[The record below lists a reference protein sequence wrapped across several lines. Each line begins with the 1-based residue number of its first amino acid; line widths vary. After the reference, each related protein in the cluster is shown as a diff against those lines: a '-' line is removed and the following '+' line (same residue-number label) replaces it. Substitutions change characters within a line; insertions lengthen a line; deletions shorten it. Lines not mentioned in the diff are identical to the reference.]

1 MNNSTF
7 RLTLGVNLPRYLSH
21 IPFLPNLK
29 LSLISSTYVL
39 LEGVAFRMHYLSFW
53 KIPLI

>member
-7 RLTLGVNLPRYLSH
+7 HLTLGVNLPRYLSH

-39 LEGVAFRMHYLSFW
+39 LEGVAFRMHYSSF
-53 KIPLI
+53 